1 LITISGEFQQFGAL
15 TPQTTRT
22 DAGTLLETARPGR
35 LHSMRQFE
43 PNHLYLGNAVGER
56 AVSEYQYIVYE
67 VEKGRARITLNRPE
81 KRNALSPELLAE
93 LHHALWEADDDKA
106 VHGVLLKGAGKS
118 FCAGYDLTPRPPASS
133 HDGKE
138 RRGGG
143 IYDQPTIDDDMWRLE
158 KSQRLRMV
166 LFDMH
171 KPVVAQVHGHCL
183 AGGTD
188 IAMLCD
194 MIIAADDATIGFPPA
209 RDLGALPNNM
219 WLYNVGPQWAKRL
232 TLTGDTVTGAEAAQI
247 GLVLKSV
254 PADYL
259 AAECEG
265 LMDRLAKVD
274 PDLLSANKRIIN
286 IGLELMGART
296 LQRMAAEND
305 ARAHLAPGTLK
316 FRAAVKEKGLKTAM
330 TERDSGFGDGRARV
344 NGPEIRD
351 DQGRLTDD

>member
-1 LITISGEFQQFGAL
+1 VN
-15 TPQTTRT
+15 
-22 DAGTLLETARPGR
+22 D
-35 LHSMRQFE
+35 
-43 PNHLYLGNAVGER
+43 
-56 AVSEYQYIVYE
+56 YQHIIYE
-67 VEKGRARITLNRPE
+67 VEDGRARITLNRPE
-81 KRNALSPELLAE
+81 KRNALSPALLEELN
-93 LHHALWEADDDKA
+93 HALWEADDNKA
-106 VHGVLLKGAGKS
+106 IHGVLLKGAGKS
-118 FCAGYDLTPRPPASS
+118 FCAGYDLTPPEVKAPE
-133 HDGKE
+133 DGKDPIE
-138 RRGGG
+138 RRDGG
-143 IYDQPTIDDDMWRLE
+143 IYSEPTIDDDMWRLE
-158 KSQRLRMV
+158 KHQRLRMA

-194 MIIAADDATIGFPPA
+194 MIIAADDAVIGFPPA

-232 TLTGDTVTGAEAAQI
+232 TMTGDTVNGDEAAQI

-254 PADYL
+254 PAHMLVD
-259 AAECEG
+259 ECEG
-265 LMDRLAKVD
+265 LMDRLALVD

-286 IGLELMGART
+286 MGLELMGART

-316 FRAAVKEKGLKTAM
+316 FRETAKTKGLKTAM
-330 TERDSGFGDGRARV
+330 SERDEIFGDGRARV

-351 DQGRLTDD
+351 ENGRLLSN